1 MYEPIID
8 ALRRGAT
15 DEALSAA
22 RTAVAEQPQDAA
34 AHRMLASALRLAG
47 DRDAAIAAIDH
58 AIVLAPEDADL
69 HLERAGILL
78 HERKVDEAQAS
89 LARSIGLDPN
99 QFPAYILQAQL
110 ALGRGDLDE
119 AERLTRTAARIAPE
133 HPQIAALEGTLALR
147 RGDADG
153 ALAMLN
159 AALQVWPDE
168 PALRHALGFAYL
180 AKGHLAFAE
189 EIFRRL
195 RETQPD
201 SLPLRV
207 LIANILQQQGR
218 PEEAV
223 EELAPLL
230 TGDTASAGLRRMI
243 GQLELEAGRDH
254 IALEHLKQ
262 SLHAKYDD
270 RTTILAICEAWRR
283 LGADDDARSTLD
295 GLLSEYPQQV
305 DLWRARLL
313 FEEFAGE
320 AAAKVI
326 ARWLEAMPECVQA
339 LEAQITLYDV
349 AGKTDHADALAV
361 RITELEPGH
370 AGAEMR
376 VLDRLLEHDPEEAV
390 ERVERLLVKLPQ
402 EPWRSNLRRLLGVA
416 LMAAGHPTAA
426 AATWTE
432 FHAEIAPL
440 RLPLMEHSAVS
451 DWPAAAVLEPSTQP
465 ALLLWGAPGSL
476 VERIASTLLTAGAPL
491 YEDRFGPEPP
501 DDLFQRYQS
510 ISSLSSGSTNP
521 ADLISQWK
529 AALPARGLTEGQI
542 FDWLPWWD
550 NALLLAVRPHLPQ
563 ALLAIVLRDPR
574 DMLLDWIA
582 FGSPV
587 PFALE
592 SPEVAAR
599 WLARALEQVAE
610 LHDSDL
616 MPHCLMRM
624 DGIENDPAAIAQ
636 LVANA
641 LQISASDAPVGRLG
655 PDRMVAGR
663 WREFVE
669 PLGAAFALLTPV
681 ALRLGYTEG

>member
-15 DEALSAA
+15 DEALIAA

-34 AHRMLASALRLAG
+34 AHRLLANALRLAG
-47 DRDAAIAAIDH
+47 DRDAAIAAIDQ
-58 AIVLAPEDADL
+58 AIELAPEDADL
-69 HLERAGILL
+69 HLERAGLML
-78 HERKVDEAQAS
+78 HERKLDEAQAS

-99 QFPAYILQAQL
+99 QFPAYIVQAQL

-147 RGDADG
+147 RGDADR

-189 EIFRRL
+189 QLFRGL
-195 RETQPD
+195 LENQPD

-207 LIANILQQQGR
+207 LIANIVQQQGR
-218 PEEAV
+218 PDEAV
-223 EELAPLL
+223 DELAPLL
-230 TGDTASAGLRRMI
+230 AGDNASPGLRRMI
-243 GQLELEAGRDH
+243 GQLELEAGRDDS
-254 IALEHLKQ
+254 ALEHLKQ
-262 SLHAKYDD
+262 ALQARPED
-270 RTTILAICEAWRR
+270 RPTILAICEAWRR
-283 LGADDDARSTLD
+283 LGAEDDARSTLD
-295 GLLSEYPQQV
+295 AMLSAHPQHL
-305 DLWRARLL
+305 DIWRARLL
-313 FEEFAGE
+313 FEEFASD
-320 AAAKVI
+320 AAGTVVT
-326 ARWLEAMPECVQA
+326 RWLQAMPECVQA

-349 AGKTDHADALAV
+349 AGKIDEADALAV
-361 RITELEPGH
+361 RVTELQPGH

-376 VLDRLLEHDPEEAV
+376 VLGRLLERDPEEAV
-390 ERVERLLVKLPQ
+390 EHVERLLVKLPQ
-402 EPWRSNLRRLLGVA
+402 EPWRSNLRRLLGIA
-416 LMAAGHPTAA
+416 LLAAGHPTAA

-432 FHAEIAPL
+432 FHAEIASL
-440 RLPLMEHSAVS
+440 RLPLIEHSAVS
-451 DWPAAAVLEPSTQP
+451 DWPPAAVLEPSAQP

-476 VERIASTLLTAGAPL
+476 VERIARSLLAAGAPL
-491 YEDRFGPEPP
+491 YQDRFGPTPP
-501 DDLFQRYQS
+501 DDLFQRYQT
-510 ISSLSSGSTNP
+510 IGSLSSGSANP
-521 ADLISQWK
+521 ADLISEWK
-529 AALPARGLTEGQI
+529 AALPGRGLTEGQI

-563 ALLAIVLRDPR
+563 AMLAIVLRDPR

-599 WLARALEQVAE
+599 WLARALEQLAE
-610 LHDSDL
+610 LHENEL

-636 LVANA
+636 LIANA
-641 LQISASDAPVGRLG
+641 LQIDVADAPVGVFG
-655 PDRMVAGR
+655 PDRLESGR

-681 ALRLGYTEG
+681 ALRLGYPQD